1 MRRFAIQPP
10 NTLSYIFEWLFMKSL
25 KEENLISLRVKYI
38 DLVLN
43 GNNLGTYLLQEQ
55 VSDDLLTNNNRELG
69 PIIGFS
75 QDLWIKEANN
85 AARLGEYNLTDS
97 LNGIEDS
104 FYRAKI
110 EPVQFSD
117 QKIGTDQEKFLQDAI
132 YKLEM
137 FRKGKLKTSE
147 VFDIN
152 QLSKVMVLKA
162 IMGSAEFDWMDTKFY
177 YNPETKLL
185 ETISKEIHID
195 LEMNYDETFY
205 TWWINSDEKK
215 DHYVENKNI
224 FVDLIYQDKVFYKKY
239 LEDLNSFSQKNY
251 FENLIQ
257 ENKKEVKKILKKLN
271 RNYPTKKVY
280 SPEYLKKSQ
289 ERIRDTMNPVQGIN
303 AYFVQHDLQKIT
315 LTVSNLQRLPAEILG
330 LEFDNGEK
338 VYLDKHVILDG
349 KKLLLPTENINI
361 DFACNSKKCTQKSI
375 DKQKIIF
382 KLWGNNKEMNT
393 SISPFY
399 YKNSEDS

>member
-1 MRRFAIQPP
+1 M
-10 NTLSYIFEWLFMKSL
+10 
-25 KEENLISLRVKYI
+25 
-38 DLVLN
+38 
-43 GNNLGTYLLQEQ
+43 
-55 VSDDLLTNNNRELG
+55 TNNNRELG

-224 FVDLIYQDKVFYKKY
+224 
-239 LEDLNSFSQKNY
+239 LEDL
-251 FENLIQ
+251 I
-257 ENKKEVKKILKKLN
+257 
-271 RNYPTKKVY
+271 
-280 SPEYLKKSQ
+280 
-289 ERIRDTMNPVQGIN
+289 
-303 AYFVQHDLQKIT
+303 
-315 LTVSNLQRLPAEILG
+315 
-330 LEFDNGEK
+330 
-338 VYLDKHVILDG
+338 
-349 KKLLLPTENINI
+349 
-361 DFACNSKKCTQKSI
+361 
-375 DKQKIIF
+375 
-382 KLWGNNKEMNT
+382 
-393 SISPFY
+393 
-399 YKNSEDS
+399 